1 MATDVETALADPELE
16 GTTWDL
22 DPLVDGRGEEAM
34 DAQLAEGISAAGNFS
49 ERYAGK
55 VVELDADGLAAA
67 MRELERIYDLVSRAG
82 SYAHLRFAG
91 DTSDPSNGALLQRAQ
106 ERGTEIDT
114 KLLFFELEWAKVP
127 DERAAELLSDP
138 ALDFCGHYLE
148 TVRRYRPHLL
158 TEAEER
164 VMTEKSVTGRGAWVR
179 LYSEVTSAIRVETDD
194 GEQPLEVALSRL
206 QSPDRD
212 VRRSTAEAVTAAL
225 EPGLRTRTF
234 IYNTLLHDK
243 AVDDRLRHYPH
254 WLAA

>member
-114 KLLFFELEWAKVP
+114 KLLFFELEWAALP
-127 DERAAELLSDP
+127 DERADELLADP
-138 ALDFCGHYLE
+138 ALDFCRHYLE
-148 TVRRYRPHLL
+148 TARRYRPHLL
-158 TEAEER
+158 SEPEEQ
-164 VMTEKSVTGRGAWVR
+164 VMTEKSVTGRSAWTR
-179 LYSEVTSAIRVETDD
+179 LFAEVTSAIRVALPE
-194 GEQPLEVALSRL
+194 GEVSLEIALSKL
-206 QSPDRD
+206 QSPDRE
-212 VRRSTAEAVTAAL
+212 VRRTAAEATTEAL
-225 EPGLRTRTF
+225 EPTLRTRAF
-234 IYNTLLHDK
+234 IFNTLLNDK
-243 AVDDRLRHYPH
+243 AVDDRLRK
-254 WLAA
+254 